1 GVLVSLAVQPGE
13 QVRAGQQLAVM
24 ESMKMEFEVKAECS
38 GIIRAL
44 AASPGDNLFAGNPLL
59 FIEPTG
65 TADAE
70 QLNEQ
75 QIDLQHIRADLQEVL
90 ERRAGLTDAERPEAV
105 AKRRKTGQRTA
116 RENLAELLDDG
127 SFMEYGGFA
136 LAAQRTRRSHEDLL
150 KMSPADGL
158 IAGIGTVNAELFGAE
173 TARCMAMSYDYTVF
187 AGTQGVMNHKK
198 TDRMLELAEQWRLPL
213 VFFTE
218 GGGGRPGDVD
228 KVGVA
233 GLDCTTFMRMARLS
247 GKVPLVGVVSGRCFA
262 GNAALLGCC
271 DVIIATRNATI
282 GMAGPAM
289 IEGGGL
295 GSYTPEEVGPTS
307 MQAPN
312 GVIDVLVEDE
322 AEATR
327 VAKQYL
333 SYFQGDLPGGECT
346 DQRLLRHLIPENRLR
361 VYDIREVI
369 RALADTGS
377 VLE

>member
-1 GVLVSLAVQPGE
+1 
-13 QVRAGQQLAVM
+13 
-24 ESMKMEFEVKAECS
+24 
-38 GIIRAL
+38 
-44 AASPGDNLFAGNPLL
+44 
-59 FIEPTG
+59 
-65 TADAE
+65 
-70 QLNEQ
+70 
-75 QIDLQHIRADLQEVL
+75 
-90 ERRAGLTDAERPEAV
+90 
-105 AKRRKTGQRTA
+105 
-116 RENLAELLDDG
+116 
-127 SFMEYGGFA
+127 
-136 LAAQRTRRSHEDLL
+136 
-150 KMSPADGL
+150 MSPADGL
-158 IAGIGTVNAELFGAE
+158 IAGIGTVNADKFGAE
-173 TARCMAMSYDYTVF
+173 TARCMAMAYDYTVF

-218 GGGGRPGDVD
+218 GGGGRPGDMD

-333 SYFQGDLPGGECT
+333 SYFQGDLPGGECV

-361 VYDIREVI
+361 VYDIRQVI
-369 RALADTGS
+369 EALFYRRGGELYARRKGLSMASFLEIGAVIDPLGTRDWMLRGLSSAPPESLQAGTRPFVDTW
-377 VLE
+377 